1 MRNTALRGE
10 RLESGGGYSASA
22 PSSYSLLLQPGGS
35 TSWCDCRNDES
46 DGIECVAA
54 EALAS
59 DEPCRLKALLLL
71 LLPLLLPPDKL
82 ALRLVERALLWL
94 LLLELPELLL
104 LSLPSVF
111 SALARHTRA
120 HDATAISCHCIPSM
134 PRLARPYRLSHR
146 CRAYV
151 S

>member
-1 MRNTALRGE
+1 VRNTALRGE

-54 EALAS
+54 EAAS

-71 LLPLLLPPDKL
+71 PLLPPPDKL
-82 ALRLVERALLWL
+82 ALRLVERALLW
-94 LLLELPELLL
+94 
-104 LSLPSVF
+104 
-111 SALARHTRA
+111 
-120 HDATAISCHCIPSM
+120 
-134 PRLARPYRLSHR
+134 
-146 CRAYV
+146 
-151 S
+151 